1 MFTNAFLKST
11 SGPRRPALSVFQAEK
26 RVRTACKASAAHPSG
41 ERAAA
46 DSAATSSRPENHP
59 LPSGYVK
66 VSAGGVEGGLMEKA
80 EASPVTVCVF
90 MTLFSWKMQ

>member
-41 ERAAA
+41 KRAAA
-46 DSAATSSRPENHP
+46 DTAATSSRPENHP

-66 VSAGGVEGGLMEKA
+66 PPLGGGRREEGEKA
-80 EASPVTVCVF
+80 EASPVTICVF
-90 MTLFSWKMQ
+90 MTLFF